1 MANKVIELLKLM
13 EKFGVKPG
21 KIIGAGDRKVTPI
34 KKPILTKQ
42 LNRDYL
48 LEDVEGGKI
57 GTNTVKNEIE
67 DVASLF
73 FQKQLNDVEVNNL
86 LNNLNY
92 LDKLL
97 NPTNVLDIT
106 TKAPVKGLESLR
118 PTSIAGGLEKAGKQ
132 LEQVGKKLE
141 ETKPEIDINEILQ
154 DYVKSQKAMQSEY
167 RRGLT
172 RATARNILFDDI
184 KSGKIKGMTL
194 EQLGTA
200 KDPIEDFRKIY
211 GENALEQLDSLT
223 DMFAQMT
230 GADEAAR
237 YAKTKFT
244 FEPRKSALPETTTI
258 EEAKKAEQE
267 FGINKP
273 EPNKI
278 LTMPEKKESFMDKIR
293 NIMTRKQ
300 EKPADVTNIK
310 LEIDKRKSIDDLID
324 EYNANQDRLRVPD
337 EEGGTLITY
346 DEFQKLNKRNKEI
359 ADLLESRGI
368 SSKPEV
374 EELKPE
380 GIVIPFR
387 KKITEPEEFA
397 DGGITR
403 TKFATGGRGKKILDI
418 IKKAN
423 KDLKGKKS
431 METVNPKTGEVT
443 VPDEFVTTA
452 EEPRTLGGLPIDER
466 SANISDEIDKLRASG
481 INSLENEKKLNRL
494 SLEFVDSLDPGR
506 RKKALDYRRKSL
518 DTENKLIIKAEEKGL
533 DFDTYEKL
541 RQGLY
546 GPRKQ
551 QTLDFIK
558 TGKVNIEPVKPV
570 TTFKETQNRFKTAAK
585 AADEIFPNYDQ
596 PKTAASELAEVMAEQ
611 KYGKVFDDLSG
622 DQQQELYEEAYNYI
636 TSVNKLPKR
645 APENMLTPPV
655 AKENKPIEGGFS
667 FNDPDIKA
675 QMEEAMKEAK
685 KRGDE
690 MRAMGLDPASGRD
703 YDKYI
708 EIKTKSGDK
717 DFNKY
722 FDDLE
727 IKTKFKGVIS
737 DDLLNQILIDDN
749 PQRKAEVIATIE
761 QGLTM
766 QEKGMDPQE
775 IINILKNT
783 TRTKQAKGGSV
794 GLNYLMGF

>member
-1 MANKVIELLKLM
+1 MADKIIELLKLF

-21 KIIGAGDRKVTPI
+21 KIIGAGDRKVVPI
-34 KKPILTKQ
+34 KKPILSKP
-42 LNRDYL
+42 LNRDYI

-57 GTNTVKNEIE
+57 GINTVQNEIE
-67 DVASLF
+67 DIAPLF
-73 FQKQLNDVEVNNL
+73 FQKQLNDVEINNL
-86 LNNLNY
+86 INNLNY

-141 ETKPEIDINEILQ
+141 ETKPEININEILQ
-154 DYVKSQKAMQSEY
+154 DYAKSQRAMQSEY

-184 KSGKIKGMTL
+184 KSGKIKGITL
-194 EQLGTA
+194 EQLGIA

-244 FEPRKSALPETTTI
+244 FEPRKSTLPETTTI

-380 GIVIPFR
+380 GIVIPF
-387 KKITEPEEFA
+387 KKKPPEEFA
-397 DGGITR
+397 EGGITR
-403 TKFATGGRGKKILDI
+403 TKFASGGKGKKVLDI
-418 IKKAN
+418 IKNAN
-423 KDLKGKKS
+423 KKLKGKKS

-443 VPDEFVTTA
+443 VPDEFITTA
-452 EEPRTLGGLPIDER
+452 EKQTKEFTDDEMIDYIKKYKEEGPTLEEFTKRINEETGSNFTPEQLAHAYRIKVAYPHSTPIVDSQGKFIGGGLYNPPLDV
-466 SANISDEIDKLRASG
+466 SISDRDTLTKSIVQTRKAKGLSVPKKYQEELKSAEVVETPETPPKAGEGRFTKQQVLEKIIQSTIQANPTDEYVQTTFPNFIKEIRA
-481 INSLENEKKLNRL
+481 NPELANNENVWRT
-494 SLEFVDSLDPGR
+494 FTQDFP
-506 RKKALDYRRKSL
+506 
-518 DTENKLIIKAEEKGL
+518 ENKRLVVYGDDTVDFFTKGENLPEGMKQTEDLIN
-533 DFDTYEKL
+533 TY
-541 RQGLY
+541 G
-546 GPRKQ
+546 
-551 QTLDFIK
+551 I
-558 TGKVNIEPVKPV
+558 
-570 TTFKETQNRFKTAAK
+570 
-585 AADEIFPNYDQ
+585 
-596 PKTAASELAEVMAEQ
+596 S
-611 KYGKVFDDLSG
+611 
-622 DQQQELYEEAYNYI
+622 
-636 TSVNKLPKR
+636 
-645 APENMLTPPV
+645 
-655 AKENKPIEGGFS
+655 
-667 FNDPDIKA
+667 
-675 QMEEAMKEAK
+675 MEEARRIKQMEPT
-685 KRGDE
+685 DQV
-690 MRAMGLDPASGRD
+690 M
-703 YDKYI
+703 
-708 EIKTKSGDK
+708 EIKK
-717 DFNKY
+717 
-722 FDDLE
+722 L
-727 IKTKFKGVIS
+727 
-737 DDLLNQILIDDN
+737 QILKSRNQNAD
-749 PQRKAEVIATIE
+749 
-761 QGLTM
+761 G
-766 QEKGMDPQE
+766 
-775 IINILKNT
+775 
-783 TRTKQAKGGSV
+783 
-794 GLNYLMGF
+794 GLNYLMGM